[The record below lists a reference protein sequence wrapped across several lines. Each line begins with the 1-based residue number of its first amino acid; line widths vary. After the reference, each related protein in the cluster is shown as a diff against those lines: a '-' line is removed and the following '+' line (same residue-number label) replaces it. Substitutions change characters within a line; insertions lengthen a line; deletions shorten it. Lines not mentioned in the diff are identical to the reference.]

1 MTWYLQL
8 WHFTAS
14 SIGKIPKKTVGFL
27 ERRKLCSRDQG
38 WGVDEEEFRESGG
51 SWVRRWGGGGEVG
64 EWQEGTGP
72 ALWSHPFPSAYPLPG
87 PSDPAYQVTCQR
99 KGWLLG
105 TNLSNCRPF
114 WKLVW
119 EHSCL
124 FPRPR
129 FLCEPLGRQFL
140 CPELAN
146 CSPTVSIRWW
156 KSPRALL
163 HGHQVSTGGSHVT
176 SEAVTARGW
185 GPGNSLLSLTPGQ
198 GQWWWSGGKQ
208 LKNNL
213 EMSHK

>member
-1 MTWYLQL
+1 MREWRDIFSSDILQYHL
-8 WHFTAS
+8 LGRFLKRPWVFWREENCAAETRVEAQTRRS
-14 SIGKIPKKTVGFL
+14 SERVVGA
-27 ERRKLCSRDQG
+27 ER
-38 WGVDEEEFRESGG
+38 
-51 SWVRRWGGGGEVG
+51 GGEEVVG

-105 TNLSNCRPF
+105 INLSNCRPF

-119 EHSCL
+119 EHSSL

-146 CSPTVSIRWW
+146 CSPTMSIRWW
-156 KSPRALL
+156 KSPRALP

-176 SEAVTARGW
+176 SEALIARG
-185 GPGNSLLSLTPGQ
+185 
-198 GQWWWSGGKQ
+198 
-208 LKNNL
+208 
-213 EMSHK
+213 